1 MNFFKDLDSFV
12 ILFCDRIQFILLK
25 YDNSLCLA
33 KEILMLLHFRAT
45 KSEKV
50 FNERIE
56 RWNSALIARM
66 FKPNKE
72 VNKAQIDWANLRY
85 NTTCHLRI

>member
-1 MNFFKDLDSFV
+1 MSSQRNPHTS
-12 ILFCDRIQFILLK
+12 LFQGQ
-25 YDNSLCLA
+25 
-33 KEILMLLHFRAT
+33 
-45 KSEKV
+45 KV
-50 FNERIE
+50 FNERLE